1 MARVLIMEDE
11 PNIAFVLKIAMSEEG
26 HEVKTCQDGLS
37 GLQQLEKG
45 PIPDIVLV
53 DLCMPRVSGRTVVES
68 MHKNQRFKEIP
79 VVIISGSIPDSRN
92 FPPANSYRTLIS
104 KPFDLFKVL
113 ETVNELTKPQCLAV
127 S

>member
-26 HEVKTCQDGLS
+26 HEVKTCQDGLY
-37 GLQQLEKG
+37 GLQELEKG
-45 PIPDIVLV
+45 PLPDIVLV
-53 DLCMPRVSGRTVVES
+53 DLCMPRISGRAVVET
-68 MHKNQRFKEIP
+68 MHKNQKFKDIP
-79 VVIISGSIPDSRN
+79 VVIISGSIPDSKN
-92 FPPANSYRTLIS
+92 FPPANSYRMLIT

-113 ETVNELTKPQCLAV
+113 ETVNELTDQLCLAV

>member
-26 HEVKTCQDGLS
+26 HEVKTCEDGLY
-37 GLQQLEKG
+37 GLQQLENG
-45 PIPDIVLV
+45 PLPDIVLV
-53 DLCMPRVSGRTVVES
+53 DLCMPRVSGRTVVEI
-68 MHKNQRFKEIP
+68 MHKNQKFKDIP

-92 FPPANSYRTLIS
+92 FPPANCYHTLIT

-113 ETVNELTKPQCLAV
+113 EIVNELTNAENLAV

>member
-26 HEVKTCQDGLS
+26 HEVRTCQDGLC

-45 PIPDIVLV
+45 PLPDIVLV
-53 DLCMPRVSGRTVVES
+53 DLCMPRVSGRAVVET
-68 MHKNQRFKEIP
+68 MHKNQKFQEIP
-79 VVIISGSIPDSRN
+79 VVIMSGSIPDSRN
-92 FPPANSYRTLIS
+92 FPPANSYRTLIT
-104 KPFDLFKVL
+104 KPFDLFKVV
-113 ETVNELTKPQCLAV
+113 EIVNELTTSQCLAV

>member
-26 HEVKTCQDGLS
+26 HEVLTCQDGLC

-45 PIPDIVLV
+45 PLPDIVLV
-53 DLCMPRVSGRTVVES
+53 DLCMPRVNGRTVVET
-68 MHKNQRFKEIP
+68 MHKNQKFKEIP
-79 VVIISGSIPDSRN
+79 VVIVSGSIPDSRN
-92 FPPANSYRTLIS
+92 FPPANYYRTLIT

-113 ETVNELTKPQCLAV
+113 ETVNELTNPQSLAV

>member
-26 HEVKTCQDGLS
+26 HEVRTCQDGLC
-37 GLQQLEKG
+37 GLQQLENG
-45 PIPDIVLV
+45 PLPDIVLV
-53 DLCMPRVSGRTVVES
+53 DLCMPRVSGRAVVET
-68 MHKNQRFKEIP
+68 MHKNQKFQEIP
-79 VVIISGSIPDSRN
+79 VVIMSGSIPDSRS
-92 FPPANSYRTLIS
+92 FPPADSYRTLIT

-113 ETVNELTKPQCLAV
+113 EIVNELTASQCLAV

>member
-26 HEVKTCQDGLS
+26 HEVLTCQDGLC
-37 GLQQLEKG
+37 GLQELEKE
-45 PIPDIVLV
+45 PLPDIVFV
-53 DLCMPRVSGRTVVES
+53 DLCMPRVSGRTVVET
-68 MHKNQRFKEIP
+68 MHKSQKYKEIP
-79 VVIISGSIPDSRN
+79 VVIISGSIPNSKQ
-92 FPPANSYRTLIS
+92 FPPANSYRTLFT

-113 ETVNELTKPQCLAV
+113 EAVDELTKPQCLAV